1 LNIVEDRRLN
11 SLLSYFSYYTNEARS
26 SVKFVVI
33 DMYSPYI
40 TLIKK
45 MFPNASII
53 IDKFHL
59 TQLISRSL
67 NKTRIMIMK
76 NDKKNYNKFKR
87 YWKLILKS
95 RDKLDR
101 SSWKKFTCFDH
112 LMTEVDVVDY
122 LVNSNEELK
131 NTYHVYQD
139 LLYSFKNND
148 FKVLEAS
155 LNNNYGNISDY
166 MKTSIKTLNSF
177 IPYIKNTFSNNYH
190 NGYIEGNNNFIKVL
204 KRIDFGFRSFRRFK
218 ARIMICKGLILP
230 KLKEA

>member
-1 LNIVEDRRLN
+1 MNIVEDRRLN

-101 SSWKKFTCFDH
+101 SSWNKFTCFDH

-131 NTYHVYQD
+131 KYLSC
-139 LLYSFKNND
+139 LLRF
-148 FKVLEAS
+148 
-155 LNNNYGNISDY
+155 
-166 MKTSIKTLNSF
+166 TLF
-177 IPYIKNTFSNNYH
+177 F
-190 NGYIEGNNNFIKVL
+190 
-204 KRIDFGFRSFRRFK
+204 
-218 ARIMICKGLILP
+218 
-230 KLKEA
+230 